1 MTSANT
7 VHYDRWFQ
15 LADSDR
21 DGRVTG
27 GDAVAFFGRS
37 GLPRETL
44 ATVWELANDRRL
56 GYLDRLAFHKAMD
69 LISLAQS
76 VGADSGVV
84 RRTESAWGQPG
95 GKAGVGA
102 QGISLL
108 GASLLGASIRTLQLS
123 CVMITIVLA
132 VRVPADGG

>member
-1 MTSANT
+1 MTSANA

-15 LADSDR
+15 TADSDR

-76 VGADSGVV
+76 VGADSGDAAEYQQCLGPAGTAGGEAG
-84 RRTESAWGQPG
+84 RLGRTG
-95 GKAGVGA
+95 
-102 QGISLL
+102 
-108 GASLLGASIRTLQLS
+108 
-123 CVMITIVLA
+123 
-132 VRVPADGG
+132 